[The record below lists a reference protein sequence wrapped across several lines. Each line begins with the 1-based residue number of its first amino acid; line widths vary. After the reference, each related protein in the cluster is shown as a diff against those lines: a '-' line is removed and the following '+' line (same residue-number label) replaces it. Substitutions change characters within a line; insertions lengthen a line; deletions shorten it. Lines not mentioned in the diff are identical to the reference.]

1 MNTAYAA
8 KKPSVSA
15 VRPSSRAMITPTT
28 AASPDWTA
36 SATAV
41 TAPDASDPSP
51 VEAVALP
58 TDGEAYGPRHT
69 TR

>member
-1 MNTAYAA
+1 
-8 KKPSVSA
+8 
-15 VRPSSRAMITPTT
+15 MITPTT

-36 SATAV
+36 SARAV
-41 TAPDASDPSP
+41 TAPDASDPRP

-58 TDGEAYGPRHT
+58 TDAEAYGARHT